1 MELGQQLVGQLAVG
15 DMGHQGE
22 LELSHMDQAQEQ
34 GAQLDRGLE
43 HKPEV
48 LSA

>member
-1 MELGQQLVGQLAVG
+1 MVGQQLVGQLAVG
-15 DMGHQGE
+15 DIGQGE
-22 LELSHMDQAQEQ
+22 LRHMGQAQEQ
-34 GAQLDRGLE
+34 GVQLDRGLE